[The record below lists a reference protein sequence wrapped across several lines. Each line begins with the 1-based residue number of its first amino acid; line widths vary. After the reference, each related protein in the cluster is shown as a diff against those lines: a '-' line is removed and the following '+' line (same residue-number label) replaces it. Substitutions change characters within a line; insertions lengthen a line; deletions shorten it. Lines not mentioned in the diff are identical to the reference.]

1 MNEDRPPRRQHRSP
15 WLFPAVLL
23 ILVGCSP
30 EAPPPTKGSAKPLEG
45 LKLRLIVV
53 EDPAI
58 TLAVRALRD
67 EWKRRNR
74 AEIEVADA
82 TEKQLFEVP
91 SLPGDAVIL
100 PEHLLGPLAEAK
112 ALAPVPQ
119 SIARDLKNPWSQTFE
134 LLRDQEAVW
143 GNEVFG
149 VPLGSPVLC
158 CYYRADLLE
167 KLHRKPPQTWKEYE
181 ELARLLRA
189 EGAKSGGPKYGTAE
203 PLGRGW
209 AGLLLL
215 AGRSLRQGTRQL
227 HDALR
232 RADART
238 SHRRSAFP
246 TGFGGTESRPR
257 TRSAQGTGV
266 RSGRR
271 SG

>member
-1 MNEDRPPRRQHRSP
+1 M
-15 WLFPAVLL
+15 
-23 ILVGCSP
+23 
-30 EAPPPTKGSAKPLEG
+30 EAQTG
-45 LKLRLIVV
+45 
-53 EDPAI
+53 
-58 TLAVRALRD
+58 
-67 EWKRRNR
+67 

-209 AGLLLL
+209 AGLVLL
-215 AGRSLRQGTRQL
+215 ARAAAYAKERDNYTTLFDEQTLRTG
-227 HDALR
+227 D
-232 RADART
+232 
-238 SHRRSAFP
+238 RRSAFP
-246 TGFGGTESRPR
+246 TGFGGTSRGR
-257 TRSAQGTGV
+257 ETRSAQGTGV

>member
-1 MNEDRPPRRQHRSP
+1 M
-15 WLFPAVLL
+15 
-23 ILVGCSP
+23 
-30 EAPPPTKGSAKPLEG
+30 EAQTG
-45 LKLRLIVV
+45 
-53 EDPAI
+53 
-58 TLAVRALRD
+58 
-67 EWKRRNR
+67 
-74 AEIEVADA
+74 AEIEVTEA
-82 TEKQLFEVP
+82 TEKQLFEVH

-189 EGAKSGGPKYGTAE
+189 
-203 PLGRGW
+203 GRGKVRRPEVRH
-209 AGLLLL
+209 GRTIGPRLGGSGSPR
-215 AGRSLRQGTRQL
+215 AGRSLR
-227 HDALR
+227 
-232 RADART
+232 
-238 SHRRSAFP
+238 
-246 TGFGGTESRPR
+246 
-257 TRSAQGTGV
+257 
-266 RSGRR
+266 
-271 SG
+271 